1 MMIER
6 ARTEIRSTVED
17 ARAAVW
23 NLRHSEEGGD
33 VSAALARLTTR
44 VAAES
49 GLTVELHSYGAA
61 RPLGP
66 DAARGL
72 LLSVREALSN
82 AVRHAAAKRITVS
95 LTFTHDGLEVG
106 VADDGC
112 GFDWRPHT
120 SGEDRH
126 YGLIGMQER
135 IETLGG
141 RFELES
147 APGRGTRV
155 GFTIPSS

>member
-1 MMIER
+1 M
-6 ARTEIRSTVED
+6 
-17 ARAAVW
+17 RAAVRDSQRRKYTSGAIEVPRVKE
-23 NLRHSEEGGD
+23 LRHRAFSW
-33 VSAALARLTTR
+33 ALRMLEVIHSHLASCYSQIFSDLT
-44 VAAES
+44 
-49 GLTVELHSYGAA
+49 
-61 RPLGP
+61 
-66 DAARGL
+66 
-72 LLSVREALSN
+72 
-82 AVRHAAAKRITVS
+82 VRHAAAKRITIS

-155 GFTIPSS
+155 EFTIPSLASGRDEPL